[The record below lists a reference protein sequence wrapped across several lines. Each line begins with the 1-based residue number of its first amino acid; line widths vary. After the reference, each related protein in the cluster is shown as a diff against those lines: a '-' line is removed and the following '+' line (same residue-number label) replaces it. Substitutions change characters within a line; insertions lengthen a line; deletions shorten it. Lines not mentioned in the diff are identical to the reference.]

1 MSLWTGRDAG
11 VTGDSAQHH
20 EGVSGTS
27 HKRDRLRSMISS
39 QIVPFARRV
48 WRLARTEI
56 TALAALF
63 VLAAG
68 IMTFVELADDMT
80 EADGRA
86 FDQAVLLALR
96 PGGSADG
103 WGPSWLETAALDL
116 TSLGGISVLGLFGL
130 IVVLFLILQRKR
142 LSALL
147 LVLGLAGG
155 VALSEG
161 LKAVFERDRPPE
173 AWQAVET
180 INASFPSGHALLS
193 AVFYLSIGVMLT
205 RAFPRRRFKAYV
217 LGVALL
223 LTLIVGLTR
232 VYLAAHWASDVL
244 AGWSVGAAW
253 AMALWLVAYAVQR
266 RQAVDAGG
274 PHDET
279 LPDDPITDTD
289 PPVIGE

>member
-63 VLAAG
+63 VVAVG

>member
-1 MSLWTGRDAG
+1 M
-11 VTGDSAQHH
+11 V
-20 EGVSGTS
+20 
-27 HKRDRLRSMISS
+27 SS

-56 TALAALF
+56 VALSALF
-63 VLAAG
+63 VVAGG
-68 IMTFVELADDMT
+68 IMTFVELADDLT
-80 EADGRA
+80 EVDGRA

-103 WGPSWLETAALDL
+103 WGPPWLETAALDL

-161 LKAVFERDRPPE
+161 LKAVFQRDRPPE
-173 AWQAVET
+173 AWRAVET

-205 RAFPRRRFKAYV
+205 RAFPRRHFKAYV

-266 RQAVDAGG
+266 RQAVHAGG

-279 LPDDPITDTD
+279 VPDDPVTDTD